1 MSSLFEVLLSG
12 LNTTLQF
19 IFRSV
24 VIKFAMFFGLWYV
37 TTEFVDVIKGSGLLP
52 DANALSSA
60 LGSLPPGV
68 WYWLELLAVPQGLP
82 IVLAAMGNK
91 FVIRR
96 IPMLG

>member
-1 MSSLFEVLLSG
+1 MSNLFEILLSG
-12 LNTTLQF
+12 LNSALQF
-19 IFRSV
+19 VFRSV

-37 TTEFVDVIKGSGLLP
+37 TSEFVDVLKGSSLLP
-52 DANALSSA
+52 NATALANA

-96 IPMLG
+96 IPLLG